1 MIEPLRGN
9 EWLYTVLSG
18 DATITGLVGSRI
30 YDGLAPQGA
39 ALPFVVFNFQG
50 GVDLRGVGTVRVF
63 NSGLYQVKAIC
74 QGESYAPAA
83 AIADRIDELIHGN
96 RGSVSDGSVVDCVR
110 EQPLTLIEQ
119 QNGVQYRHVG
129 GLYRIIVQEA

>member
-1 MIEPLRGN
+1 VIEPLRGH

-18 DATITGLVGSRI
+18 DATITSLVGSRI
-30 YDGLAPQGA
+30 YDGISPQGVIFPYIIYSF
-39 ALPFVVFNFQG
+39 LG
-50 GVDLRGVGTVRVF
+50 GADTRGVGTVRVF
-63 NSGLYQVKAIC
+63 NSGLYQVKAVC
-74 QGESYAPAA
+74 EGESYAPAA